1 MSRRQLKH
9 LQNWWRKDLEKSK
22 EEKRFK
28 GIPISP
34 GIFIG
39 KAAPFIGEK
48 FAISTRKISKDQV
61 DLQIKL
67 FKDAIEKT
75 RGTLVK
81 MREELD
87 DRLRSILEP
96 QIRII
101 DDSSF
106 IEKVIKTIRDERH
119 YAEYAVKKTIED
131 YAIRMEYHARD
142 DYIKERAKE
151 LRQIAD
157 LIIKNM
163 RESSPVK
170 IELKDDD
177 ILVAYDLSVAD
188 TIRLLKMGVN
198 AIVLEDGG
206 KTSHTAII
214 VKDFR
219 IPAVFGV
226 KGILKEAEDETPM
239 IVDGTRGIVFLN
251 PSEATVEYYLRIQE
265 EFRSFTA
272 GLLKIRD
279 EMSIT
284 RDGRAVS
291 LFVNI
296 DFPEEVRSLEV
307 SGKCGIG
314 LFRTEILFEQ
324 YRNDEDKQFETY
336 LNVAKEVY
344 PHPVIIRVFDVGA
357 DKFGLDELNN
367 MVEQNPFLGVRGIR
381 VLLKY
386 PEIFKIQLR
395 AILRA
400 HKEVGNIKIMI
411 PMVSLVEEVEE
422 AHEILNE
429 VVAELVNT
437 YGENFPVPNFGI
449 MVETPSSAILADK
462 FAGFVDFFSI
472 GTNDLTQ
479 YTLAVDRKNTNV
491 SEIYNHLH
499 PSILRLIKQVVEIGH
514 ENNILVEVC
523 GELASDP
530 YGVPILLGLGVDG
543 LSVTPSSLLET
554 KELIR
559 RLSFEEIK
567 PIVKDVLASSTAD
580 EVRYIVGEL
589 IKEKFPDIF
598 RFVISPYRFFNGG
611 EHD

>member
-9 LQNWWRKDLEKSK
+9 LQNWWRKDLERNK

-48 FAISTRKISKDQV
+48 FAISTRKISRDQV
-61 DLQIKL
+61 EAQIQL

-75 RGTLVK
+75 KGTLLK

-87 DRLRSILEP
+87 ERLRSILEP

-106 IEKVIKTIRDERH
+106 IEKVIKTIRDEQR
-119 YAEYAVKKTIED
+119 YAEYAVKKIIED

-142 DYIKERAKE
+142 DYIKDRAKE

-163 RESSPVK
+163 RETSPVK
-170 IELKDDD
+170 IQLDEDD

-188 TIRLLKMGVN
+188 TIRLMKQGIN

-226 KGILKEAEDETPM
+226 KGILKEAEDEAPM
-239 IVDGTRGIVFLN
+239 IVDGTRGIVFLY
-251 PSEATVEYYLRIQE
+251 PSEATIEYYRKIQE

-324 YRNDEDKQFETY
+324 YRDDEEKQY
-336 LNVAKEVY
+336 
-344 PHPVIIRVFDVGA
+344 
-357 DKFGLDELNN
+357 
-367 MVEQNPFLGVRGIR
+367 
-381 VLLKY
+381 
-386 PEIFKIQLR
+386 
-395 AILRA
+395 
-400 HKEVGNIKIMI
+400 
-411 PMVSLVEEVEE
+411 
-422 AHEILNE
+422 
-429 VVAELVNT
+429 
-437 YGENFPVPNFGI
+437 
-449 MVETPSSAILADK
+449 
-462 FAGFVDFFSI
+462 
-472 GTNDLTQ
+472 
-479 YTLAVDRKNTNV
+479 
-491 SEIYNHLH
+491 
-499 PSILRLIKQVVEIGH
+499 
-514 ENNILVEVC
+514 
-523 GELASDP
+523 
-530 YGVPILLGLGVDG
+530 
-543 LSVTPSSLLET
+543 
-554 KELIR
+554 
-559 RLSFEEIK
+559 
-567 PIVKDVLASSTAD
+567 
-580 EVRYIVGEL
+580 
-589 IKEKFPDIF
+589 
-598 RFVISPYRFFNGG
+598 
-611 EHD
+611 